1 MDDVWARNQHIVD
14 RVIKASA
21 NDEYVEVTIDP
32 DIMNDVVT
40 ELENDV

>member
-14 RVIKASA
+14 RVIKDYA
-21 NDEYVEVTIDP
+21 NDEYVEVEIDP